1 MLRPKV
7 DIKEFEKYGFK
18 KCKGRYGKIDC
29 YYLCVAR
36 GIKMIFVSSKIL
48 DVIDWEDTDER
59 IHDSPNCKYRDDRT
73 YMDILYD
80 LIKADLL
87 ESVLP

>member
-1 MLRPKV
+1 MLRPKAPM
-7 DIKEFEKYGFK
+7 KEFEKYGFK
-18 KCKGRYGKIDC
+18 KCKGNCGKINC

-36 GIKMIFVSSKIL
+36 GVKMIFISPKIL
-48 DVIDWEDTDER
+48 DVMDWKDDDER
-59 IHDSPNCKYRDDRT
+59 IHEKANCKYKDNRT
-73 YMDILYD
+73 YFDILYD